1 MDYRRRN
8 FISFLGKASLGAVLM
23 PQFLI
28 SCGNNRIE
36 NKLVFLEHLKYQLRF
51 AALFFFAAIKFKTK
65 ATIATIEDNTI
76 IQTLSIAVVSQRSK
90 TPSKGLMRPIRTTRV
105 KKTAM

>member
-51 AALFFFAAIKFKTK
+51 AALFFFTAIKFKTK

>member
-28 SCGNNRIE
+28 SCGNNTSPAKGFESTSKER
-36 NKLVFLEHLKYQLRF
+36 LQQLRN
-51 AALFFFAAIKFKTK
+51 LV
-65 ATIATIEDNTI
+65 
-76 IQTLSIAVVSQRSK
+76 L
-90 TPSKGLMRPIRTTRV
+90 KGLAPSDKDDML
-105 KKTAM
+105 